1 MSLHETT
8 FYFQQVKSKGEL
20 MARIKQFDLGVQ
32 SLSYDIENIA
42 KNHIQHTLIS
52 SYKDNI
58 LVIEC
63 VVCNVVVW
71 SSK

>member
-1 MSLHETT
+1 
-8 FYFQQVKSKGEL
+8 

>member
-1 MSLHETT
+1 
-8 FYFQQVKSKGEL
+8 

-32 SLSYDIENIA
+32 SLNYNIEAVA

-52 SYKDNI
+52 SYKDSI

-63 VVCNVVVW
+63 VVCDVVVW